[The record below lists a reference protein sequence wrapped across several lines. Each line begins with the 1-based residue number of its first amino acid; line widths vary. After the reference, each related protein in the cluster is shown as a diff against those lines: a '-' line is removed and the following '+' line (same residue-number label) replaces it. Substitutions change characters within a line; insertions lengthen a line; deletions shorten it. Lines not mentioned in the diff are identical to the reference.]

1 MSFEGMDV
9 DQLQTLA
16 KQVNADAQTLSD
28 LVTTLTAVAPRL
40 TAAWHG
46 PLAAAFEQDWQ
57 SKLSPS
63 LQAATR
69 TLTDL
74 HTHLANNINA
84 QVSASAAD
92 AGPGAGPGTGTGG
105 GTGAILPVVVAGA
118 GAIWTGAQLVGQF
131 TSPVDTVASLIPG
144 ASDDLP
150 LLDASGD
157 FDTGTAMVTAGID
170 GAKAG
175 DALANHQYAA
185 AGGDLVDGTADALK
199 AGGPEDPVPYLAGV
213 TLELGKED
221 YDLAGQIDW
230 SQGVPNPLTGS
241 NFSTIYAP
249 ALEAV
254 PGEMVDP
261 LMKAFF

>member
-1 MSFEGMDV
+1 MSFEGMDA
-9 DQLQTLA
+9 DQLQGLA
-16 KQVNADAQTLSD
+16 EQINADAQALSD
-28 LVTTLTAVAPRL
+28 LVTTLTSVAARL
-40 TAAWHG
+40 TVLWHG

-63 LQAATR
+63 LRAAAG

-74 HTHLANNINA
+74 HTHLQNNIKA
-84 QVSASAAD
+84 QVSASAAE
-92 AGPGAGPGTGTGG
+92 AGPGAGPST
-105 GTGAILPVVVAGA
+105 GTGAILPAVAAGA
-118 GAIWTGAQLVGQF
+118 GVIWGGAQLAGQF

-150 LLDASGD
+150 VLGAAGD
-157 FDTGTAMVTAGID
+157 FDTGMAMVTAGVD

-230 SQGVPNPLTGS
+230 SQGVPNPLAGS

-249 ALEAV
+249 ALEEV
-254 PGEMVDP
+254 PGEMVAP
-261 LMKAFF
+261 LMQAFF